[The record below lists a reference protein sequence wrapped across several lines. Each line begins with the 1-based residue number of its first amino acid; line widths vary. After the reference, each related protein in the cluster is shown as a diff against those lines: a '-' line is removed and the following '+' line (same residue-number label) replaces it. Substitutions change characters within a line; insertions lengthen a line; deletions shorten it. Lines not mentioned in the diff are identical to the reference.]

1 MNGETQVER
10 KIKTR
15 NEYLG
20 MCPVSPLIVCLATHL
35 GWKLKSDNKQSK
47 VSSFQET
54 FGDEGLKKRVRETAP
69 VWISVIHNLH
79 LVALAESHVSKL
91 AALVGVQRHH
101 HPALEHAR
109 GSHHS
114 PSPRHPHHRVGGGGS
129 AATRYL
135 ASKPI
140 FLVRGSVLWA
150 SGATSLPI
158 ALPPDTVCSPRR
170 LRPMN
175 GELKVG
181 PMAITEKGKF

>member
-1 MNGETQVER
+1 
-10 KIKTR
+10 
-15 NEYLG
+15 

-47 VSSFQET
+47 SYRFRRLL
-54 FGDEGLKKRVRETAP
+54 GIKDLKRVKETAP
-69 VWISVIHNLH
+69 VWIGVIHNLH

-114 PSPRHPHHRVGGGGS
+114 PSSRHPHHRVGGGGS

-181 PMAITEKGKF
+181 PMAITEKWNF